1 MSWKPPEE
9 DDPMEVVGVLLPEG
23 DLDETA
29 AVIVEEFVRAGYDD
43 ETLMELF
50 RNPFYQATHWI
61 YRARGEAYVR
71 GLIERTR
78 RQWSHPGVEGGH
90 AEGV

>member
-1 MSWKPPEE
+1 MNGKPFEA

-29 AVIVEEFVRAGYDD
+29 AVLVEEFVRAGYDD
-43 ETLMELF
+43 ATLMELF

-71 GLIERTR
+71 DLIERVR
-78 RQWSHPGVEGGH
+78 RRWTPGRPED
-90 AEGV
+90 

>member
-1 MSWKPPEE
+1 MVGKPFEE

-29 AVIVEEFVRAGYDD
+29 AVLVEEFVRAGYDD
-43 ETLMELF
+43 GTLMELF
-50 RNPFYQATHWI
+50 RNPFYRATHWI

-71 GLIERTR
+71 DLIERAR
-78 RQWSHPGVEGGH
+78 RRWASGRPED
-90 AEGV
+90 